1 MLLGTL
7 GVCFLGNL
15 LAGKGTIATNQG
27 HERTETLA
35 KRANMPERGTII
47 TVEGTIRAKQYF

>member
-7 GVCFLGNL
+7 GGNL
-15 LAGKGTIATNQG
+15 LAGKGTIATSQG

-35 KRANMPERGTII
+35 KRANMPGRGTII
-47 TVEGTIRAKQYF
+47 TVEGKIRAIQDF